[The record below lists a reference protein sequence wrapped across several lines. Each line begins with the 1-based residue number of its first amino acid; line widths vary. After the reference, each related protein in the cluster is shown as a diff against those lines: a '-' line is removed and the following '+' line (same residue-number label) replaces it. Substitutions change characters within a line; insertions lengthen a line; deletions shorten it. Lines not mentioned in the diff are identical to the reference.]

1 MKDNE
6 FLEILTGAFEYA
18 IKAIEY
24 VKPVWVFLSTGIS
37 YLLFPNEAYVAPT
50 IGLMVAV
57 ILDVITKYYAIAV
70 HNGGLRNAIR
80 TRAISSE
87 SMWRGT
93 KKKLVSI
100 LVVMICCG
108 LFIRFT
114 EFLPQIA
121 IVITSIC
128 YGFMFF
134 REIQSIAE
142 NLIDAG
148 HTDLIWFLLLVK
160 KKKKEFMDS
169 NDISEGND
177 SDDST
182 R

>member
-1 MKDNE
+1 MKENE
-6 FLEILTGAFEYA
+6 FLEIMTGAYEYA
-18 IKAIEY
+18 YKSVEY
-24 VKPVWVFLSTGIS
+24 VRPVFVFISTIVS

-50 IGLMVAV
+50 VGLFVAL
-57 ILDVITKYYAIAV
+57 ILDIATKYYAISMQ
-70 HNGGLRNAIR
+70 NGGFRNAII
-80 TRAISSE
+80 TRKISSE

-93 KKKLVSI
+93 KKKLVSV
-100 LVVMICCG
+100 LMVMICCG
-108 LFIRFT
+108 LFMRFT

-121 IVITSIC
+121 IAITSIC

-134 REIQSIAE
+134 RETQSIAE

-148 HTDLIWFLLLVK
+148 HTDMAWFLILVK
-160 KKKKEFMDS
+160 KKKKEFMED

-177 SDDST
+177 SNDST